1 MRRPLRQQPEFWRKR
16 KTSGYNSPQ
25 THSPKNGKRV
35 PDGAP
40 FLYSI
45 ELYCSS
51 PSYRNTKLILLGF
64 RKRCA
69 RPIPAS
75 STSLR
80 DASETEGTLPRAKNS
95 PPDCFLNALSS
106 PPPHKSKTGYPEW
119 DNPFLVRR
127 KGLATLWCRRRP
139 AAAEQMSSGHLHF
152 IVRVPSI
159 KIIRTLLLLR

>member
-1 MRRPLRQQPEFWRKR
+1 MRQPLHQRPKFWRKR

-25 THSPKNGKRV
+25 THSPKNCKRV

-45 ELYCSS
+45 ELYRSS

-95 PPDCFLNALSS
+95 HRTVFLTPFRVPHPTNQKRATPNGITRFWYAGRDSQHYGVGVVEPPPGKCPPDICI
-106 PPPHKSKTGYPEW
+106 
-119 DNPFLVRR
+119 
-127 KGLATLWCRRRP
+127 LWF
-139 AAAEQMSSGHLHF
+139 ESQ
-152 IVRVPSI
+152 IQ
-159 KIIRTLLLLR
+159 K